1 MGFSQALVC
10 FLPPH
15 TDQHEPHSPAEGQNW
30 LCYHIHEC
38 PFPLSSKERGKKT
51 P

>member
-1 MGFSQALVC
+1 MGFSQALLC

-15 TDQHEPHSPAEGQNW
+15 TDQPQLHSPAEVQSW

-38 PFPLSSKERGKKT
+38 PFPLSFKEKGKK
-51 P
+51 PP